1 MDASE
6 GFAIP
11 ALLLLTRWIHFASVF
26 ALFGSALFWTYTPGA
41 FPGARRASDI
51 LLRLA
56 APVAALSG
64 LGWIAAII
72 ANMAGGFEKIA
83 DPQTL
88 SLFFTQTQFGPV
100 VEIRLAL
107 FVLELGLAAWPM
119 AADSR
124 RRAMIPVGAA
134 LLIDQAWLGHAAE
147 GSGAKGALMV
157 GVYGVH
163 VLAGAAWLGG
173 LPPLLFALRETRGQG
188 DDETRRRTVDLL
200 LRFSVIAM
208 PAVALIVASGLGNV
222 GFRVG
227 ASFRCTF
234 MTDYGSVL
242 CAKATLVVAML
253 ALATYNR
260 FRAMPRLR
268 LGPANERQSIGLQR
282 SVAFE
287 LALGLCVLAA
297 AALLGVSPPPQ

>member
-6 GFAIP
+6 GFSIP
-11 ALLLLTRWIHFASVF
+11 ALLLLTRWIYFASVF

-51 LLRLA
+51 LLRVA
-56 APVAALSG
+56 APVAVLSG

-83 DPQTL
+83 DPRTL

-100 VEIRLAL
+100 VEIRLVLFAL
-107 FVLELGLAAWPM
+107 ALGLAAWPM
-119 AADSR
+119 AADLR
-124 RRAMIPVGAA
+124 RQAMVPVGAA

-147 GSGAKGALMV
+147 GSGAWGAFMLA
-157 GVYGVH
+157 VYCVH
-163 VLAGAAWLGG
+163 VLAASAWLGG

-200 LRFSVIAM
+200 LRFSLIAM

-227 ASFRCTF
+227 ASVGCLF
-234 MTDYGSVL
+234 MTEYGPVL
-242 CAKATLVVAML
+242 CAKAALVALML

-260 FRAMPRLR
+260 FVAQPRLR
-268 LGPANERQSIGLQR
+268 RAPASAWQGALLKASVSI
-282 SVAFE
+282 E
-287 LALGLCVLAA
+287 LALGFAVLMAA
-297 AALLGVSPPPQ
+297 AVLGVTPPPQ

>member
-72 ANMAGGFEKIA
+72 ANMAGGLEKVA

-88 SLFFTQTQFGPV
+88 SLFFTQTEFGPV

-107 FVLELGLAAWPM
+107 FVLALGLAVWPM
-119 AADSR
+119 AAESR

-134 LLIDQAWLGHAAE
+134 LLTDQAWLGHAAE
-147 GSGAKGALMV
+147 ATGNWGAVMLA
-157 GVYGVH
+157 VYCAH
-163 VLAGAAWLGG
+163 VLAAAAWLGG

-188 DDETRRRTVDLL
+188 DDETRRRTFDLL
-200 LRFSVIAM
+200 LRFSLVAM
-208 PAVALIVASGLGNV
+208 PAVVLIVASGLGNLC
-222 GFRVG
+222 FRVG
-227 ASFRCTF
+227 AAYERLF
-234 MTDYGSVL
+234 MIDYGAVLSV
-242 CAKATLVVAML
+242 KAALVALML
-253 ALATYNR
+253 ALAYYNR
-260 FRAMPRLR
+260 FVAQSRLR
-268 LGPANERQSIGLQR
+268 SAPASARQGALLKASVSI
-282 SVAFE
+282 E
-287 LALGLCVLAA
+287 LALGFAVLMAA
-297 AALLGVSPPPQ
+297 AVLGVTPPPQ